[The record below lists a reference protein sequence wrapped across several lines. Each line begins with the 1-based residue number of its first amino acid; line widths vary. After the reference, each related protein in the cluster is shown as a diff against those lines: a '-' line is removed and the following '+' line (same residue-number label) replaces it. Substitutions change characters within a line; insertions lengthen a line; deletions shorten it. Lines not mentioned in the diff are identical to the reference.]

1 MSSAK
6 KGRGIVPHIP
16 EEMRGILLF
25 SPEEVNDLLKNL
37 PLIVLAVDREGK
49 IRYYNQRLEKYAS
62 FLGIPEDSLP
72 ENVATFLNTRPNWRE
87 WLFEEPT
94 SHKTDLWLMGRLQK
108 EDGPWLSIKWR
119 VLLRQADLV
128 WLSGSVSTREMMTS
142 QHLEDEDFYRKA
154 FEASLN
160 GIAIIDIDGNIITA
174 NKTALDIF
182 RMPEISEEKKLN
194 LFDLMTEET
203 RNSIDF
209 KGRFKE
215 DGMVFNKIYEMKR
228 PDGELFFIE
237 ASSAAI
243 HNEKGEPVYVVS
255 TFRDITEE
263 LWQKKELEEALQK
276 AEESDR
282 LKTAFLTNMSH
293 EIRTPMNAIV
303 GFSGMLSNPNIPEED
318 KKEYIKYIE
327 LSSDTLLHLIN
338 DILDISKLESGQI
351 SINREEFF
359 VEELLNEVKAIALE
373 LMNKYEKSHLD
384 LRFEKVNITECP
396 MLRSDPHRI
405 KQVLNNLISNA
416 LKFTEEGYVKVICSV
431 EDDQLVFLI
440 EDTGPGIPEE
450 EQDTIFERFRQLDNS
465 FTRKYGGAGL
475 GLAITKNLVDNLQ
488 GEITL
493 FSEAGR
499 GTLFRVS
506 FPGIRQNTK
515 KKDAVPV
522 MPEVKGTPEWQGKT
536 VLIAEDEKSS
546 YDLLETM
553 LTDTGIR
560 ILHAWTGR
568 EAVEICRQGERPDI
582 LLMDLRMP
590 DLDGMNALREIRRHY
605 PDIPAIAQTAYA
617 MADERQRCLENGFN
631 DYLAKPVSVTL
642 LLEKMS
648 KILSEQKKGA
658 DL

>member
-1 MSSAK
+1 MISSAK
-6 KGRGIVPHIP
+6 EGRGIMPHIP
-16 EEMRGILLF
+16 EEMKRIFLF
-25 SPEEVNDLLKNL
+25 SPEEVNVLLKNL

-49 IRYYNQRLEKYAS
+49 VRYYNQRLEKYAS
-62 FLGIPEDSLP
+62 FLGIPEGSLP
-72 ENVATFLNTRPNWRE
+72 ENVATFFNTRPNWKE
-87 WLFEEPT
+87 WLFEDPK
-94 SHKTDLWLMGRLQK
+94 SHETDLWLMGRLQK
-108 EDGPWLSIKWR
+108 EDGPWLSVKWK
-119 VLLRQADLV
+119 VLLRQSDLV
-128 WLSGSVSTREMMTS
+128 WLTGSVSTREMMTS
-142 QHLEDEDFYRKA
+142 QQLEDEDFYRKA

-160 GIAIIDIDGNIITA
+160 GIAIIDIEGNIITA

-194 LFDLMTEET
+194 IFDLMTEET

-215 DGMVFNKIYEMKR
+215 DGMVFNKIYEMIR
-228 PDGELFFIE
+228 PDGEQFFIE
-237 ASSAAI
+237 ASTAAI
-243 HNEKGEPVYVVS
+243 HDEEGEPVYVVS

-263 LWQKKELEEALQK
+263 LWQKKELEKALKK

-351 SINREEFF
+351 SINMEEFF
-359 VEELLNEVKAIALE
+359 VEDLLNELKAVAQE
-373 LMNKYEKSHLD
+373 LLNKYEKNHLD
-384 LRFEKVNITECP
+384 LRFEKKNIRECP

-405 KQVLNNLISNA
+405 KQVLNNLIGNA
-416 LKFTEEGYVKVICSV
+416 IKFTEEGYVNVICSV
-431 EDDQLVFLI
+431 EDDHLVFFI
-440 EDTGPGIPEE
+440 EDSGPGIPEE

-475 GLAITKNLVDNLQ
+475 GLAITKNLVDNLK

-493 FSEAGR
+493 SSEAGR
-499 GTLFRVS
+499 GTRFRVS
-506 FPGIRQNTK
+506 FPGILHERR
-515 KKDAVPV
+515 KKDAVAGP
-522 MPEVKGTPEWQGKT
+522 PEVKESPDWHDKT

-553 LTDTGIR
+553 LMDTGIH
-560 ILHAWTGR
+560 ILHAWSGQ
-568 EAVEICRQGERPDI
+568 EAVEMCLQGERPDI

-590 DLDGMNALREIRRHY
+590 DLDGMIALKEIRNHF
-605 PDIPAIAQTAYA
+605 PGIPAIAQTAYA
-617 MADERQRCLENGFN
+617 MADERRRCLESGFN
-631 DYLAKPVSVTL
+631 DYLAKPVSL
-642 LLEKMS
+642 SMLIEKMS
-648 KILSEQKKGA
+648 KILSE
-658 DL
+658 